1 MRAFL
6 RPSPTAFAAAIFAVA
21 SFTVPVAAQNQPPG
35 PPTKEQLQHY
45 AAAGQQT
52 LNLKIGDMK
61 AGLKL
66 TADQEKL
73 WAPFEAAVRNGFQM
87 RMDNMQKTVE
97 AMRSSAH
104 PSPVDRLQ
112 AMADSMSQGA
122 VALKAIADAAKPL
135 YASLNDTQK
144 QNFEILGQAL
154 LFPQQRPPGGAPG
167 AGKHG

>member
-1 MRAFL
+1 MKAFV
-6 RPSPTAFAAAIFAVA
+6 RPLPTAFAAAIFAVA
-21 SFTVPVAAQNQPPG
+21 SLTVPAAAQNQPPG

-97 AMRSSAH
+97 AIRSGGH
-104 PSPVDRLQ
+104 PSPVDRLE

-122 VALKAIADAAKPL
+122 VALKAIGDAAKPL
-135 YASLNDTQK
+135 YASLNETQK

-154 LFPQQRPPGGAPG
+154 LFPQQRAPGGAPG
-167 AGKHG
+167 AGKRD